1 MISPARQRAY
11 ENWRRSV
18 PSTTDRVVFD
28 SAFDD
33 VKARAAAVVTR
44 DVTWGDLLK
53 ACGKPAPALLLAVL
67 QELID
72 ENVVRAVESVTAPRY
87 APAKVKTADTR
98 TCRRIWATDDE
109 LAAINNLL
117 EYMRCPTKT

>member
-18 PSTTDRVVFD
+18 PSTTSRTVFD

-33 VKARAAAVVTR
+33 VKARAVIAIVREMTFAS
-44 DVTWGDLLK
+44 LLK
-53 ACGKPAPALLLAVL
+53 ACGRPSSIVLTAAL

-72 ENVVRAVESVTAPRY
+72 ENAVRELMCITEPRY
-87 APAKVKTADTR
+87 APVKAKTTDSR
-98 TCRRIWATDDE
+98 SCRRIWATDEE
-109 LAAINNLL
+109 LVAIHTLL
-117 EYMRCPTKT
+117 ESMRCPTKT